1 MTTRI
6 LVVDDDLAVCQMTCR
21 ILRDAGFDC
30 FWAVSGEHAMALLV
44 ERTDAPELFVID
56 VRLSD
61 MPGPTLA
68 WLVSERYGEVPVLFV
83 SGYPSFDAALL
94 RAARWDFLSK
104 PFSPSGLVAA
114 VRRMLDRPPLRA
126 RNAS

>member
-1 MTTRI
+1 MTTHI
-6 LVVDDDLAVCQMTCR
+6 LVVDDDLALCQMTCR

-30 FWAVSGEHAMALLV
+30 LWANSGEHAMALLV
-44 ERTDAPELFVID
+44 ERGEAPDLFVLD

-94 RAARWDFLSK
+94 RAARWEFLSK
-104 PFSPSGLVAA
+104 PFSPHSLVGA
-114 VRRMLDRPPLRA
+114 VRRILGQPPLRA
-126 RNAS
+126 RTAS

>member
-1 MTTRI
+1 VTTHI
-6 LVVDDDLAVCQMTCR
+6 LVVDDDLAVCKMICR
-21 ILRDAGFDC
+21 ILREAGFDC
-30 FWAVSGEHAMALLV
+30 LWANSGEHAMALLG
-44 ERTDAPELFVID
+44 ERGEAPDLFVFD

-94 RAARWDFLSK
+94 RAARWEFLSK
-104 PFSPSGLVAA
+104 PFSPEGLVGA
-114 VRRMLDRPPLRA
+114 VRRMLNQPPLRA
-126 RNAS
+126 RTAS